1 LSYIFIMSLIYN
13 VFNYMFGS
21 KKKEP
26 VVQEPVLATEQMV
39 TPPLVLNFFYGAQRT
54 TSDAE
59 LYSLA
64 NAAAKE
70 SLLYTMKTIAY
81 IRSGRGERNLGR
93 RLLGWLQK
101 YDEKQLIE
109 NMPLFLKKYGRYDD
123 FIYLPRNSKA
133 MYAYLKH
140 LGNQLVSDH
149 ANMELGKSVSLAA
162 KWVPS
167 ETSAVNKKTALTFR
181 LARSMKIPISELR
194 KKYLTPLRTYIGILE
209 QKMCAKDWENVDY
222 KKVPFQAFRRHK
234 KAFERND
241 REKYDAHTVV
251 RPCIAPCIA
260 PHEIVAPYLV
270 GRPLNDELE
279 SSWKNVNKMDKTVV
293 LSDVSFST
301 NGITLLI
308 SITLGL
314 LAERVLTF
322 EPNPQFVEVEAET
335 LYEKVQKMR
344 IIPSSSSI
352 NICEALKIMMT
363 DNFGGKRLVIVSDM
377 PLNQADSLYNE
388 ATRETME
395 KMFSDAGIKMP
406 QIVYWNVKQNLLTF
420 EEMFGITVVSGFS
433 PDILQCILNGEL
445 PTQFNAMMTV
455 LNNDKYDDIKEF
467 YSVEKVI

>member
-21 KKKEP
+21 KKQI
-26 VVQEPVLATEQMV
+26 QEQTVDLQPTTLLNSM
-39 TPPLVLNFFYGAQRT
+39 VLNFFYGAQRT

-64 NAAAKE
+64 DAAAKE

-81 IRSGRGERNLGR
+81 IRSGRGERDLGR

-109 NMPLFLKKYGRYDD
+109 NMPLFLEKYGRYDD
-123 FIYLPRNSKA
+123 FVYLPRNSKA
-133 MYAYLKH
+133 MYAYVKH
-140 LGNQLVSDH
+140 LGEQLVADH
-149 ANMELGKSVSLAA
+149 SNMQLGKPVSLAA
-162 KWVPS
+162 KWIPS

-194 KKYLTPLRTYIGILE
+194 KKYITPLRTYIGILE
-209 QKMCAKDWENVDY
+209 HKMCTKDWENVDY

-251 RPCIAPCIA
+251 RHCIA

-270 GRPLNDELE
+270 GRNLNNELE
-279 SSWKNVNKMDKTVV
+279 TSWKTVNKMDKTVV
-293 LSDVSFST
+293 LSDVSLST
-301 NGITLLI
+301 IGITLLI
-308 SITLGL
+308 SVTLGL
-314 LAERVLTF
+314 LGERVLTF
-322 EPNPQFVEVEAET
+322 EPNPQFVEMEGNT
-335 LYEKVQKMR
+335 LFEKVQKMR
-344 IIPSSSSI
+344 IIPSSSST
-352 NICEALKIMMT
+352 NICEALKRLLI
-363 DNFGGKRLVIVSDM
+363 DKCGERLVIVSNM

-406 QIVYWNVKQNLLTF
+406 QIVYWNVKQNSLKF

-433 PDILQCILNGEL
+433 PDILQCILNGEP
-445 PTQFNAMMTV
+445 PTQFNTMMTV
-455 LNNDKYDDIKEF
+455 LNNEKYDDIKEF
-467 YSVEKVI
+467 YSV

>member
-1 LSYIFIMSLIYN
+1 MSLIYN

-21 KKKEP
+21 KKQKQE
-26 VVQEPVLATEQMV
+26 VAVQPV
-39 TPPLVLNFFYGAQRT
+39 TPVNSMVLDLFYGAQRT

-64 NAAAKE
+64 DAAAKE

-81 IRSGRGERNLGR
+81 IRGGRGERDLGR

-109 NMPLFLKKYGRYDD
+109 NMPLFLEKYGRYDD
-123 FIYLPRNSKA
+123 FVYLPRNSKA

-140 LGNQLVSDH
+140 LSEQLVVDH
-149 ANMELGKSVSLAA
+149 ANMELGKPVSLAA

-194 KKYLTPLRTYIGILE
+194 KKYITPLRTYIGILE

-241 REKYDAHTVV
+241 REKYETHTVV
-251 RPCIAPCIA
+251 RPCIA

-270 GRPLNDELE
+270 GRPLNEDLE
-279 SSWKNVNKMDKTVV
+279 ASWETIKKMDKTVV
-293 LSDVSFST
+293 LSDVSLST
-301 NGITLLI
+301 TGITLLI
-308 SITLGL
+308 SVTLGL
-314 LAERVLTF
+314 LGERVLTF
-322 EPNPQFVEVEAET
+322 EPNPQFVEVDENT
-335 LYEKVQKMR
+335 LFEKVQKMR
-344 IIPSSSSI
+344 IIPSSSST
-352 NICEALKIMMT
+352 NICEALKCLLT
-363 DNFGGKRLVIVSDM
+363 DKCGERLVIVSDM
-377 PLNQADSLYNE
+377 PLNQVDSLYNE
-388 ATRETME
+388 ATRETMD

-406 QIVYWNVKQNLLTF
+406 TIVYWNVKHNSLKF

-433 PDILQCILNGEL
+433 PDILQCILNGEP
-445 PTQFNAMMTV
+445 PTRFNTMMTV
-455 LNNDKYDDIKEF
+455 LNNDKYNDIRELCL
-467 YSVEKVI
+467 

>member
-1 LSYIFIMSLIYN
+1 MSLIHN

-21 KKKEP
+21 KKK
-26 VVQEPVLATEQMV
+26 V
-39 TPPLVLNFFYGAQRT
+39 TTIDDVSTAISVEPPLNNMVLNFFYGAQRT
-54 TSDAE
+54 TSDDE

-81 IRSGRGERNLGR
+81 IRNGRGERNLGR
-93 RLLGWLQK
+93 RLLAWLQK

-109 NMPLFLKKYGRYDD
+109 NMPLFLEKYGRYDD
-123 FIYLPRNSKA
+123 FIYLPRNSKV

-140 LGNQLVSDH
+140 LGEQLVADH
-149 ANMELGKSVSLAA
+149 ANMELGKPVSLAA

-241 REKYDAHTVV
+241 REKYEAHTVV
-251 RPCIAPCIA
+251 RPCVA

-270 GRPLNDELE
+270 GRPLNEDLE
-279 SSWKNVNKMDKTVV
+279 ASWKTVPKMDKTVV
-293 LSDVSFST
+293 LSDVSLST
-301 NGITLLI
+301 TGITLLI
-308 SITLGL
+308 SVTLGL
-314 LAERVLTF
+314 LGERVLTF
-322 EPNPQFVEVEAET
+322 EPNPQFVEVEENT
-335 LYEKVQKMR
+335 LFNKVQKMR

-363 DNFGGKRLVIVSDM
+363 NNCGERLVIVSDM
-377 PLNQADSLYNE
+377 PLNQADSLYND
-388 ATRETME
+388 ATREIME

-420 EEMFGITVVSGFS
+420 NEIFGITVVSGFS

-445 PTQFNAMMTV
+445 PTKYNAMMTV
-455 LNNDKYDDIKEF
+455 LNNEKFDDITPLEN
-467 YSVEKVI
+467 

>member
-1 LSYIFIMSLIYN
+1 
-13 VFNYMFGS
+13 MFGS
-21 KKKEP
+21 KKKGVETSTIEASYS
-26 VVQEPVLATEQMV
+26 VVNSM
-39 TPPLVLNFFYGAQRT
+39 VLNFFYGAQRE

-64 NAAAKE
+64 DAAAKE

-93 RLLGWLQK
+93 RLFAWLQK
-101 YDEKQLIE
+101 YHEKQLIE
-109 NMPLFLKKYGRYDD
+109 NMPLFLEKYGRYDD
-123 FIYLPRNSKA
+123 FVYLSRNSNA

-140 LGNQLVSDH
+140 LGEQLVADH
-149 ANMELGKSVSLAA
+149 ANMELGKPVSLVA

-167 ETSAVNKKTALTFR
+167 ETSAVNKKTSLTFR

-209 QKMCAKDWENVDY
+209 QKMCAKDWESVDY

-241 REKYDAHTVV
+241 RDKYDAYTIV
-251 RPCIAPCIA
+251 RPCIT

-270 GRPLNDELE
+270 GRALNDELE
-279 SSWKNVNKMDKTVV
+279 ASWKNVNKMDKTVV

-322 EPNPQFVEVEAET
+322 EPNPQFVKVEGET
-335 LYEKVQKMR
+335 LFNKVQNMR

-352 NICEALKIMMT
+352 NICEALKRLLT
-363 DNFGGKRLVIVSDM
+363 DKCGERLVIVSDM

-388 ATRETME
+388 ATQETME
-395 KMFSDAGIKMP
+395 KMFSNAGIKMP
-406 QIVYWNVKQNLLTF
+406 QIVYWNVKHNVLKF
-420 EEMFGITVVSGFS
+420 EEMFGITVVSGFA
-433 PDILQCILNGEL
+433 PDILQCILNGEP

-455 LNNDKYDDIKEF
+455 LNSEKFDDIKEI
-467 YSVEKVI
+467 YCV

>member
-1 LSYIFIMSLIYN
+1 MSLIYN

-21 KKKEP
+21 KKKGVETSTIEASYS
-26 VVQEPVLATEQMV
+26 VA
-39 TPPLVLNFFYGAQRT
+39 PPLNSMVLNFFYGAQRE

-64 NAAAKE
+64 DAAAKE

-93 RLLGWLQK
+93 RLFAWLQK

-109 NMPLFLKKYGRYDD
+109 NMPLFLEKYGRYDD
-123 FIYLPRNSKA
+123 FVYLSRNSNA

-140 LGNQLVSDH
+140 LGEQLVADH
-149 ANMELGKSVSLAA
+149 ANMELGKPVSLVA

-167 ETSAVNKKTALTFR
+167 ETSAVNKKTSLTFR

-209 QKMCAKDWENVDY
+209 QKMCAKDWKSVDY
-222 KKVPFQAFRRHK
+222 KKVPFHAFRRHK

-241 REKYDAHTVV
+241 RDKYDAYTIV
-251 RPCIAPCIA
+251 RPCIT

-270 GRPLNDELE
+270 GRALNDELE
-279 SSWKNVNKMDKTVV
+279 ASWKNVNKMDKTVV

-322 EPNPQFVEVEAET
+322 EPNPQFVKVEGET
-335 LYEKVQKMR
+335 LFNKVQNMR

-352 NICEALKIMMT
+352 NICEALKRLLT
-363 DNFGGKRLVIVSDM
+363 DKCGERLVIVSDM

-388 ATRETME
+388 ATQETME
-395 KMFSDAGIKMP
+395 KMFSNAGIKMP
-406 QIVYWNVKQNLLTF
+406 QIVYWNVKHNVLKF
-420 EEMFGITVVSGFS
+420 EEMFGITVVSGFA
-433 PDILQCILNGEL
+433 PDILQCILNGEP

-455 LNNDKYDDIKEF
+455 LNSEKFDDIKEI
-467 YSVEKVI
+467 YCV

>member
-1 LSYIFIMSLIYN
+1 MSSLIYN

-21 KKKEP
+21 NKKGHIQ
-26 VVQEPVLATEQMV
+26 VTEQV
-39 TPPLVLNFFYGAQRT
+39 TEQVTAQVTAQVNATQLVLNFFYGAQRAT
-54 TSDAE
+54 NDDE

-93 RLLGWLQK
+93 RLLAWLQK

-109 NMPLFLKKYGRYDD
+109 NMPLFLEKYGRYDD
-123 FIYLPRNSKA
+123 FVYLPRNSKA
-133 MYAYLKH
+133 LYSYLKH
-140 LGNQLVSDH
+140 LGEQLVADH
-149 ANMELGKSVSLAA
+149 ANMELGKPVSLAA

-209 QKMCAKDWENVDY
+209 QKMCSNNWENVDY
-222 KKVPFQAFRRHK
+222 RKVPFQAFRRHK

-241 REKYDAHTVV
+241 RDKYEAHVVV
-251 RPCIAPCIA
+251 RPCVA

-270 GRPLNDELE
+270 GRALNEELE
-279 SSWKNVNKMDKTVV
+279 ASWKTVSKMDKTVV
-293 LSDVSFST
+293 LSDVSLST
-301 NGITLLI
+301 TGITLLI
-308 SITLGL
+308 SVTLGL

-322 EPNPQFVEVEAET
+322 EPNPKFVEMDGDT
-335 LYEKVQKMR
+335 LYKNVQNMR

-352 NICEALKIMMT
+352 NVCETLKCILSNKGMDT
-363 DNFGGKRLVIVSDM
+363 ERIIIVSDM
-377 PLNQADSLYNE
+377 PLNQADSLYNQ
-388 ATRETME
+388 ATREIMTQ
-395 KMFSDAGIKMP
+395 MFLEAGIKMP
-406 QIVYWNVKQNLLTF
+406 KIIFWNVKHNLLKF

-445 PTQFNAMMTV
+445 PTKFNAMMTV
-455 LNNDKYDDIKEF
+455 LNNEKYDDIKET
-467 YSVEKVI
+467 VLP

>member
-1 LSYIFIMSLIYN
+1 MSLIYN

-21 KKKEP
+21 KKKM
-26 VVQEPVLATEQMV
+26 QEQEQEQEQTTKQMDAT
-39 TPPLVLNFFYGAQRT
+39 TPLVLNFFYGAQRAT
-54 TSDAE
+54 NDDE

-70 SLLYTMKTIAY
+70 SLLYTIKTIAY
-81 IRSGRGERNLGR
+81 IRSGRGERDLGR
-93 RLLGWLQK
+93 RLLAWLQK

-109 NMPLFLKKYGRYDD
+109 NMPLFLEKYGRYDD
-123 FIYLPRNSKA
+123 FIYLPRNSNA
-133 MYAYLKH
+133 MYSYLKH

-149 ANMELGKSVSLAA
+149 TNMELGKPVSLAA

-209 QKMCAKDWENVDY
+209 QKMCSKDWENVDY

-234 KAFERND
+234 KAFKRND

-251 RPCIAPCIA
+251 RPCIAP
-260 PHEIVAPYLV
+260 HEIVAPYLV
-270 GRPLNDELE
+270 GRALNEELE
-279 SSWKNVNKMDKTVV
+279 TRWKTMQKMDKTVV

-322 EPNPQFVEVEAET
+322 EPNPKFVEVDGET

-344 IIPSSSSI
+344 IIPSSSST
-352 NICEALKIMMT
+352 NICEALKRFLTT
-363 DNFGGKRLVIVSDM
+363 DKCGERLVIVSDM

-388 ATRETME
+388 ATRKIMTQ
-395 KMFSDAGIKMP
+395 MFLEAGIKMP
-406 QIVYWNVKQNLLTF
+406 QIIFWNVKHNLLKF

-455 LNNDKYDDIKEF
+455 LNNEKYDDIRET
-467 YSVEKVI
+467 VLL

>member
-1 LSYIFIMSLIYN
+1 MSLIHN

-21 KKKEP
+21 NKK
-26 VVQEPVLATEQMV
+26 V
-39 TPPLVLNFFYGAQRT
+39 TTIDDVSTAVSVEPPLNNMVLNFFYGAQRT
-54 TSDAE
+54 TSDDE

-81 IRSGRGERNLGR
+81 IRNGRGERNLGR
-93 RLLGWLQK
+93 RLLAWLQK

-140 LGNQLVSDH
+140 LGEQLVADH
-149 ANMELGKSVSLAA
+149 ANMELGKPVSLAA

-194 KKYLTPLRTYIGILE
+194 KKYITPLRTYIGILE
-209 QKMCAKDWENVDY
+209 QKMCAKDWESVDY
-222 KKVPFQAFRRHK
+222 KKIPFQAFRRHK

-241 REKYDAHTVV
+241 REKYEAHTVV
-251 RPCIAPCIA
+251 KSCIA

-270 GRPLNDELE
+270 GRPLNEDLE
-279 SSWKNVNKMDKTVV
+279 ASWKTVNKMDKTVV
-293 LSDVSFST
+293 LSDVSLST
-301 NGITLLI
+301 TGITLLI
-308 SITLGL
+308 SVTLGL
-314 LAERVLTF
+314 LGERVLTF
-322 EPNPQFVEVEAET
+322 EPNPQFVEVEENT
-335 LYEKVQKMR
+335 LFNKVQKMR

-363 DNFGGKRLVIVSDM
+363 NNCGERLVIVSDM
-377 PLNQADSLYNE
+377 PLNQADSLYND
-388 ATRETME
+388 ATREIME

-420 EEMFGITVVSGFS
+420 NEIFGITVVSGFS

-445 PTQFNAMMTV
+445 PTKYNAMMTV
-455 LNNDKYDDIKEF
+455 LNNEKFDDITPLEN
-467 YSVEKVI
+467 

>member
-1 LSYIFIMSLIYN
+1 MSLIHN

-21 KKKEP
+21 NKK
-26 VVQEPVLATEQMV
+26 V
-39 TPPLVLNFFYGAQRT
+39 TTIDDVSTAVSVEPPLNNMVLNFFYGAQRT
-54 TSDAE
+54 TSDDE

-81 IRSGRGERNLGR
+81 IRNGRGERNLGR
-93 RLLGWLQK
+93 RLLAWLQK

-140 LGNQLVSDH
+140 LGEQLVADH
-149 ANMELGKSVSLAA
+149 ANMELGKPVSLAA

-194 KKYLTPLRTYIGILE
+194 KKYITPLRTYIGILE
-209 QKMCAKDWENVDY
+209 QKMCAKDWESVDY
-222 KKVPFQAFRRHK
+222 KKIPFQAFRRHK

-241 REKYDAHTVV
+241 REKYEAHTVV
-251 RPCIAPCIA
+251 KSCIA

-270 GRPLNDELE
+270 GRPLNEDLE
-279 SSWKNVNKMDKTVV
+279 ASWKTVNKMDKTVV
-293 LSDVSFST
+293 LSDVSLST
-301 NGITLLI
+301 TGITLLI
-308 SITLGL
+308 SVTLGL
-314 LAERVLTF
+314 LGERVLTF
-322 EPNPQFVEVEAET
+322 EPNPQFVEVEENT
-335 LYEKVQKMR
+335 LFNKVQKMR

-363 DNFGGKRLVIVSDM
+363 NNCGERLVIVSDM
-377 PLNQADSLYNE
+377 PLNQADSLYND
-388 ATRETME
+388 ATREIME

-420 EEMFGITVVSGFS
+420 NEIFGITVVSGFS

-445 PTQFNAMMTV
+445 PTKYNAMMTV
-455 LNNDKYDDIKEF
+455 LNNEKFDDIRET
-467 YSVEKVI
+467 VGLCL

>member
-1 LSYIFIMSLIYN
+1 MSYIFIMSLIYN

-39 TPPLVLNFFYGAQRT
+39 TPPFVLNFFYGAQRT
-54 TSDAE
+54 TSDDE
-59 LYSLA
+59 LYYLA

-81 IRSGRGERNLGR
+81 IRNGRGERNLGR

-140 LGNQLVSDH
+140 LGEQLVADH
-149 ANMELGKSVSLAA
+149 VNMELGKPVSLAA

-194 KKYLTPLRTYIGILE
+194 KKYITPLRTYIGILE
-209 QKMCAKDWENVDY
+209 QKMCAKDWESVDY

-241 REKYDAHTVV
+241 REKYEAHRVV
-251 RPCIAPCIA
+251 RPCVA

-279 SSWKNVNKMDKTVV
+279 SSWKTVNKMDKTVV
-293 LSDVSFST
+293 LSDVSLST
-301 NGITLLI
+301 TGITLLI
-308 SITLGL
+308 SVTLGL
-314 LAERVLTF
+314 LGERVLTF
-322 EPNPQFVEVEAET
+322 EPNPQFVDVEAET

-344 IIPSSSSI
+344 IMPSSSSI
-352 NICEALKIMMT
+352 NICEALKIMIT

-377 PLNQADSLYNE
+377 PLNQADSLYNK

-395 KMFSDAGIKMP
+395 KMFSDAEIKMP
-406 QIVYWNVKQNLLTF
+406 QIVYWNVKQNVLKF
-420 EEMFGITVVSGFS
+420 EEIFGITVVSGFS

-445 PTQFNAMMTV
+445 PTQYNAMMTV
-455 LNNDKYDDIKEF
+455 LNNEIFTDIREF
-467 YSVEKVI
+467 YSV

>member
-1 LSYIFIMSLIYN
+1 
-13 VFNYMFGS
+13 MFGS
-21 KKKEP
+21 KKQKQE
-26 VVQEPVLATEQMV
+26 VAVQPV
-39 TPPLVLNFFYGAQRT
+39 TPLNSMVLNFFYGAQRT

-64 NAAAKE
+64 DAAAKE

-81 IRSGRGERNLGR
+81 IRGGRGERDLGR

-109 NMPLFLKKYGRYDD
+109 NMPLFLEKYGRYDD
-123 FIYLPRNSKA
+123 FVYLPRNSKA

-140 LGNQLVSDH
+140 LGEQLVADH
-149 ANMELGKSVSLAA
+149 ANMDLGKPVSLAA

-194 KKYLTPLRTYIGILE
+194 KKYITPLRTYIGILE

-241 REKYDAHTVV
+241 RDKYDAHTVV
-251 RPCIAPCIA
+251 RPCIA

-270 GRPLNDELE
+270 GRGLNEELE
-279 SSWKNVNKMDKTVV
+279 SSWKTVNKMDKTVV
-293 LSDVSFST
+293 LSDVSLST
-301 NGITLLI
+301 IGITLLI
-308 SITLGL
+308 SVTLGL
-314 LAERVLTF
+314 LGERVLTF
-322 EPNPQFVEVEAET
+322 EPNPQFVEVEGET
-335 LYEKVQKMR
+335 LFEKVQKMR
-344 IIPSSSSI
+344 IIPSSSST
-352 NICEALKIMMT
+352 NICEALKRLLT
-363 DNFGGKRLVIVSDM
+363 DKCGERLVIVSDM
-377 PLNQADSLYNE
+377 PLNQADSLYND

-406 QIVYWNVKQNLLTF
+406 QIVYWNVKHNVLKF

-433 PDILQCILNGEL
+433 QDILQCILNGEP
-445 PTQFNAMMTV
+445 PTRFNTMMTV
-455 LNNDKYDDIKEF
+455 LNNDKYDDIRELCL
-467 YSVEKVI
+467 

>member
-1 LSYIFIMSLIYN
+1 MSLIHN

-21 KKKEP
+21 NKK
-26 VVQEPVLATEQMV
+26 V
-39 TPPLVLNFFYGAQRT
+39 TIDDVSTAVSVEPPLNNMVLNFFYGAQRT
-54 TSDAE
+54 TSDDE

-81 IRSGRGERNLGR
+81 IRNGRGERNLGR
-93 RLLGWLQK
+93 RLLAWLQK

-140 LGNQLVSDH
+140 LGEQLVADH

-194 KKYLTPLRTYIGILE
+194 KKYITPLRTYIGILE
-209 QKMCAKDWENVDY
+209 QKMCAKDWESVDY

-241 REKYDAHTVV
+241 REKYEAHTVV
-251 RPCIAPCIA
+251 RPCVA

-270 GRPLNDELE
+270 GRPLNEDLE
-279 SSWKNVNKMDKTVV
+279 ASWKTVNKMNKTVV
-293 LSDVSFST
+293 LSDVSLST
-301 NGITLLI
+301 TGITLLI
-308 SITLGL
+308 SVTLGL
-314 LAERVLTF
+314 LGERVLTF
-322 EPNPQFVEVEAET
+322 EPNPQFVEVEENT
-335 LYEKVQKMR
+335 LFNKVQKMR

-363 DNFGGKRLVIVSDM
+363 NNCGERLVIVSDM
-377 PLNQADSLYNE
+377 PLNQADSLYND
-388 ATRETME
+388 ATRKIME

-420 EEMFGITVVSGFS
+420 NEIFGITVVSGFS

-445 PTQFNAMMTV
+445 PTQYNAMMTV
-455 LNNDKYDDIKEF
+455 LNNEKFDDIREF
-467 YSVEKVI
+467 YSV

>member
-1 LSYIFIMSLIYN
+1 MSLIYN
-13 VFNYMFGS
+13 VFNYMFGGSS
-21 KKKEP
+21 KKGIEA
-26 VVQEPVLATEQMV
+26 VSTIDSSIA
-39 TPPLVLNFFYGAQRT
+39 PPLNSMVLNFFYGAQRD

-64 NAAAKE
+64 DAAAKE

-93 RLLGWLQK
+93 RLLAWLQK

-140 LGNQLVSDH
+140 LGEQLVADH
-149 ANMELGKSVSLAA
+149 ANMELGKPVSLAA

-194 KKYLTPLRTYIGILE
+194 KKYITPLRTYIGILE
-209 QKMCAKDWENVDY
+209 QKMCAKDWESVDY

-241 REKYDAHTVV
+241 REKYEAHTVV
-251 RPCIAPCIA
+251 RPCIA

-270 GRPLNDELE
+270 GRPLNEDLE
-279 SSWKNVNKMDKTVV
+279 ASWKTVNKMDKTVV
-293 LSDVSFST
+293 LSDVSLST
-301 NGITLLI
+301 TGITLLI
-308 SITLGL
+308 SVTLGL
-314 LAERVLTF
+314 LGERVLTF
-322 EPNPQFVEVEAET
+322 EPNPQFVELEENT
-335 LYEKVQKMR
+335 LFNKVQKMR
-344 IIPSSSSI
+344 IIPSRSSI

-363 DNFGGKRLVIVSDM
+363 NNCGERLVIVSDM
-377 PLNQADSLYNE
+377 PLNQADSLYNK

-395 KMFSDAGIKMP
+395 KMFSDAEIKMP
-406 QIVYWNVKQNLLTF
+406 QIVYWNVKHNVLKF
-420 EEMFGITVVSGFS
+420 EEIFGITVVSGFS

-455 LNNDKYDDIKEF
+455 LNNEKFNDIREF
-467 YSVEKVI
+467 YSV

>member
-1 LSYIFIMSLIYN
+1 MSLIYN

-21 KKKEP
+21 KKQKQE
-26 VVQEPVLATEQMV
+26 VAVQPV
-39 TPPLVLNFFYGAQRT
+39 TPVNSMVLDFFYGAQRT

-64 NAAAKE
+64 DAAAKE

-81 IRSGRGERNLGR
+81 IRGGRGERDLGR

-109 NMPLFLKKYGRYDD
+109 NMPLFLEKYGRYDD
-123 FIYLPRNSKA
+123 FVYLPRNSKA

-140 LGNQLVSDH
+140 LGEQLVVDH
-149 ANMELGKSVSLAA
+149 ANMELGKPVSLAA

-194 KKYLTPLRTYIGILE
+194 KKYITPLRTYIGILE

-241 REKYDAHTVV
+241 REKYEAHTVV
-251 RPCIAPCIA
+251 RPCIA

-270 GRPLNDELE
+270 GRPLNEDLE
-279 SSWKNVNKMDKTVV
+279 ASWETIKKMDKTVV
-293 LSDVSFST
+293 LSDVSLST
-301 NGITLLI
+301 TGITLLI
-308 SITLGL
+308 SVTLGL
-314 LAERVLTF
+314 LGERVLTF
-322 EPNPQFVEVEAET
+322 EPNPQFVEVDENT
-335 LYEKVQKMR
+335 LFEKVQKMR
-344 IIPSSSSI
+344 IIPSSSST
-352 NICEALKIMMT
+352 NICEALKCLLT
-363 DNFGGKRLVIVSDM
+363 DKCGERLVIVSDM
-377 PLNQADSLYNE
+377 PLNQVDSLYNE
-388 ATRETME
+388 ATRETMD

-406 QIVYWNVKQNLLTF
+406 TIVYWNVKHNSLKF

-433 PDILQCILNGEL
+433 PDILQCILNGEP
-445 PTQFNAMMTV
+445 PTRFNTMMTV
-455 LNNDKYDDIKEF
+455 LNNDKYNDIRELCL
-467 YSVEKVI
+467 

>member
-1 LSYIFIMSLIYN
+1 MSLIHN

-21 KKKEP
+21 NKR
-26 VVQEPVLATEQMV
+26 V
-39 TPPLVLNFFYGAQRT
+39 TIDDVSTAVSVEPPLNNMVLNFFYGAQRT
-54 TSDAE
+54 ISDDE

-81 IRSGRGERNLGR
+81 IRNGRGERNLGR
-93 RLLGWLQK
+93 RLLAWLQK

-123 FIYLPRNSKA
+123 FIYLPRNSKV

-140 LGNQLVSDH
+140 LGEQLVADH
-149 ANMELGKSVSLAA
+149 ANMELGKPVSLAA

-209 QKMCAKDWENVDY
+209 QKMCAKDWESVDY
-222 KKVPFQAFRRHK
+222 KKIPFQAFRRHK

-241 REKYDAHTVV
+241 REKYEAHTVIK
-251 RPCIAPCIA
+251 PCVA

-270 GRPLNDELE
+270 GRPLNEDLE
-279 SSWKNVNKMDKTVV
+279 ASWKTVNKMDKTVV
-293 LSDVSFST
+293 LSDVSLST
-301 NGITLLI
+301 TGITLLI
-308 SITLGL
+308 SVTLGL
-314 LAERVLTF
+314 LGERVLTF
-322 EPNPQFVEVEAET
+322 EPNPQFVEVEENT
-335 LYEKVQKMR
+335 LFNKVQKMR

-352 NICEALKIMMT
+352 NICEALKIMMK
-363 DNFGGKRLVIVSDM
+363 NNCGERLVIVSDM
-377 PLNQADSLYNE
+377 PLNQADSLYND
-388 ATRETME
+388 ATREIME

-420 EEMFGITVVSGFS
+420 NEIFGITVVSGFS

-445 PTQFNAMMTV
+445 PTKYNAMMTV
-455 LNNDKYDDIKEF
+455 LNN
-467 YSVEKVI
+467 EKFDEITPLEN

>member
-1 LSYIFIMSLIYN
+1 MSLIYN

-21 KKKEP
+21 NKKRDI
-26 VVQEPVLATEQMV
+26 LAEEA
-39 TPPLVLNFFYGAQRT
+39 TPTSVFPLNSMVLNFFYGAQRD
-54 TSDAE
+54 TSNAD

-64 NAAAKE
+64 DAAAKE
-70 SLLYTMKTIAY
+70 SLLYTLKTIAY
-81 IRSGRGERNLGR
+81 IRSGRGERDLGR
-93 RLLGWLQK
+93 RLLAWLQK

-109 NMPLFLKKYGRYDD
+109 NMPLFLEKYGRYDD
-123 FIYLPRNSKA
+123 FVYLPPKSKA

-140 LGNQLVSDH
+140 LGEQLVADH
-149 ANMELGKSVSLAA
+149 ANMELGKPVSLAA

-181 LARSMKIPISELR
+181 LARSMKFPISELR

-209 QKMCAKDWENVDY
+209 QKMCSKDWESVDY

-241 REKYDAHTVV
+241 REKYEAHIVV
-251 RPCIAPCIA
+251 RPCVA

-270 GRPLNDELE
+270 GRALNEDLE
-279 SSWKNVNKMDKTVV
+279 ASWKTVNNMDKTVV

-308 SITLGL
+308 SVTLAL
-314 LAERVLTF
+314 LGEKVLTF
-322 EPNPQFVEVEAET
+322 EPNPQFVEVEGET
-335 LYEKVQKMR
+335 LFNKVQKMR

-352 NICEALKIMMT
+352 NICEALKRMLT
-363 DNFGGKRLVIVSDM
+363 YKCGERLVIVSDM
-377 PLNQADSLYNE
+377 PLNQADSLYND
-388 ATRETME
+388 ATREIME

-406 QIVYWNVKQNLLTF
+406 QIIYWNVKHNLLKF
-420 EEMFGITVVSGFS
+420 EEMFGITMVSGFS
-433 PDILQCILNGEL
+433 PDILQCILNGDL

-455 LNNDKYDDIKEF
+455 LNNDKYDDIRET
-467 YSVEKVI
+467 VRLCL

>member
-1 LSYIFIMSLIYN
+1 MSLIHN

-21 KKKEP
+21 NKK
-26 VVQEPVLATEQMV
+26 V
-39 TPPLVLNFFYGAQRT
+39 TTIDNVSTAVSVELPLNNMVLNFFYGAQRT
-54 TSDAE
+54 TSDDE

-81 IRSGRGERNLGR
+81 IRNGRGERNLGR
-93 RLLGWLQK
+93 RLLAWLQK

-140 LGNQLVSDH
+140 LGEQLVADH
-149 ANMELGKSVSLAA
+149 ANMELGKPVSLAA

-194 KKYLTPLRTYIGILE
+194 KKYITPLRTYIGILE
-209 QKMCAKDWENVDY
+209 QKMCAKDWESVDY

-241 REKYDAHTVV
+241 REKYEAHTVV
-251 RPCIAPCIA
+251 KSCIA

-270 GRPLNDELE
+270 GRPLNEDLE
-279 SSWKNVNKMDKTVV
+279 ASWKTVNKMDKTVV
-293 LSDVSFST
+293 LSDVSLST
-301 NGITLLI
+301 TGITLLI
-308 SITLGL
+308 SVTLGL
-314 LAERVLTF
+314 LGERVLTF
-322 EPNPQFVEVEAET
+322 EPNPQFVEVEENT
-335 LYEKVQKMR
+335 LFNKVQKMR

-363 DNFGGKRLVIVSDM
+363 NNCGERLVIVSDM
-377 PLNQADSLYNE
+377 PLNQADSLYND
-388 ATRETME
+388 ATREIME

-420 EEMFGITVVSGFS
+420 NEIFGITVVSGFS

-445 PTQFNAMMTV
+445 PTQYNAMMTV
-455 LNNDKYDDIKEF
+455 LNNEKFDDITPLEN
-467 YSVEKVI
+467 

>member
-1 LSYIFIMSLIYN
+1 MSLIHN

-21 KKKEP
+21 KKK
-26 VVQEPVLATEQMV
+26 V
-39 TPPLVLNFFYGAQRT
+39 TTIDDVSTAISVEPPLNNMVLNFFYEAQRT
-54 TSDAE
+54 TSDDE

-81 IRSGRGERNLGR
+81 IRNGRGERNLGR
-93 RLLGWLQK
+93 RLLAWLQK

-109 NMPLFLKKYGRYDD
+109 NMPLFLEKYGRYDD
-123 FIYLPRNSKA
+123 FIYLPRNSKV

-140 LGNQLVSDH
+140 LGEQLVADH
-149 ANMELGKSVSLAA
+149 ANMELGKPVSLAA

-241 REKYDAHTVV
+241 REKYEAHTVIK
-251 RPCIAPCIA
+251 PCVA

-270 GRPLNDELE
+270 GRPLNEDLE
-279 SSWKNVNKMDKTVV
+279 ASWKTVPKMDKTVV
-293 LSDVSFST
+293 LSDVSLST
-301 NGITLLI
+301 TGITLLI
-308 SITLGL
+308 SVTLGL
-314 LAERVLTF
+314 LGERVLTF
-322 EPNPQFVEVEAET
+322 EPNPQFVEVEENT
-335 LYEKVQKMR
+335 LFNKVQKMR

-363 DNFGGKRLVIVSDM
+363 NNCGERLVIVSDM
-377 PLNQADSLYNE
+377 PLNQADSLYND
-388 ATRETME
+388 ATREIME

-420 EEMFGITVVSGFS
+420 NEIFGITVVSGFS

-445 PTQFNAMMTV
+445 PTKYNAMMTV
-455 LNNDKYDDIKEF
+455 LNNEKFDEIKEF
-467 YSVEKVI
+467 YSV

>member
-1 LSYIFIMSLIYN
+1 MSLIYN

-21 KKKEP
+21 KKQKQE
-26 VVQEPVLATEQMV
+26 VAVQPV
-39 TPPLVLNFFYGAQRT
+39 TPVNSMVLDFFYGAQRT

-64 NAAAKE
+64 DAAAKE

-81 IRSGRGERNLGR
+81 IRGGRGERDLGR

-109 NMPLFLKKYGRYDD
+109 NMPLFLEKYGRYDD
-123 FIYLPRNSKA
+123 FVYLPRNSKA

-140 LGNQLVSDH
+140 LGEQLVVDH
-149 ANMELGKSVSLAA
+149 ANMELGKPVSLAA

-194 KKYLTPLRTYIGILE
+194 KKYITPLRTYIGILE

-241 REKYDAHTVV
+241 REKYEAHTVV
-251 RPCIAPCIA
+251 RPCIA

-270 GRPLNDELE
+270 GRPLNEDLE
-279 SSWKNVNKMDKTVV
+279 ASWETIKKMDKTVV
-293 LSDVSFST
+293 LSDVSLST
-301 NGITLLI
+301 TGITLLI
-308 SITLGL
+308 SVTLGL
-314 LAERVLTF
+314 LGERVLTF
-322 EPNPQFVEVEAET
+322 EPNPQFVEVDENT
-335 LYEKVQKMR
+335 LFEKVQKMR
-344 IIPSSSSI
+344 IIPSSSST
-352 NICEALKIMMT
+352 NICEALKCLLT
-363 DNFGGKRLVIVSDM
+363 DKCGERLVIVSDM
-377 PLNQADSLYNE
+377 PLNQVDSLYND
-388 ATRETME
+388 ATRETMD

-406 QIVYWNVKQNLLTF
+406 TIVYWNVKHNSLKF

-433 PDILQCILNGEL
+433 PDILHCILNGEP
-445 PTQFNAMMTV
+445 PTRFNTMMTV
-455 LNNDKYDDIKEF
+455 LNNDKYNDIRELCL
-467 YSVEKVI
+467 

>member
-1 LSYIFIMSLIYN
+1 MSLIYN

-21 KKKEP
+21 KKQKQE
-26 VVQEPVLATEQMV
+26 VAVQPV
-39 TPPLVLNFFYGAQRT
+39 TPLNSMVLNFFYGAQRT

-64 NAAAKE
+64 DAAAKE

-81 IRSGRGERNLGR
+81 IRGGRGERDLGR

-109 NMPLFLKKYGRYDD
+109 NMPLFLEKYGRYDD
-123 FIYLPRNSKA
+123 FVYLPRNSKA

-140 LGNQLVSDH
+140 LGEQLVADH
-149 ANMELGKSVSLAA
+149 ANMDLGKPVSLAA

-194 KKYLTPLRTYIGILE
+194 KKYITPLRTYIGILE

-251 RPCIAPCIA
+251 RPCIAP
-260 PHEIVAPYLV
+260 HEIVAPYLV
-270 GRPLNDELE
+270 GRSLNEELE
-279 SSWKNVNKMDKTVV
+279 SSWKTVNKMDKTVV
-293 LSDVSFST
+293 LSDVSLST
-301 NGITLLI
+301 IGITLLI
-308 SITLGL
+308 SVTLGL
-314 LAERVLTF
+314 LGERVLTF
-322 EPNPQFVEVEAET
+322 EPNPQFVEVEGET
-335 LYEKVQKMR
+335 LFEKVQKMR
-344 IIPSSSSI
+344 IIPSSSST
-352 NICEALKIMMT
+352 NICEALKRLLT
-363 DNFGGKRLVIVSDM
+363 DKCGERLVIVSDM
-377 PLNQADSLYNE
+377 PLNQADSLYND

-406 QIVYWNVKQNLLTF
+406 QIVYWNVKHNSLKF

-433 PDILQCILNGEL
+433 PDILQCILNGEP
-445 PTQFNAMMTV
+445 PTRFNTMMTV
-455 LNNDKYDDIKEF
+455 LNNDKYDDIRELCL
-467 YSVEKVI
+467 

>member
-1 LSYIFIMSLIYN
+1 
-13 VFNYMFGS
+13 MFGS
-21 KKKEP
+21 KKK
-26 VVQEPVLATEQMV
+26 V
-39 TPPLVLNFFYGAQRT
+39 TTIDDVSTAISVEPPLNNMVLNFFYGAQRT
-54 TSDAE
+54 TSDDE

-81 IRSGRGERNLGR
+81 IRNGRGERNLGR
-93 RLLGWLQK
+93 RLLAWLQK

-109 NMPLFLKKYGRYDD
+109 NMPLFLEKYGRYDD
-123 FIYLPRNSKA
+123 FIYLPRNSKV

-140 LGNQLVSDH
+140 LGEQLVADH
-149 ANMELGKSVSLAA
+149 ANMELGKPVSLAA

-241 REKYDAHTVV
+241 REKYEAHTVIK
-251 RPCIAPCIA
+251 PCVA

-270 GRPLNDELE
+270 GRPLNEDLE
-279 SSWKNVNKMDKTVV
+279 ASWKTVPKMDKTVV
-293 LSDVSFST
+293 LSDVSLST
-301 NGITLLI
+301 TGITLLI
-308 SITLGL
+308 SVTLGL
-314 LAERVLTF
+314 LGERVLTF
-322 EPNPQFVEVEAET
+322 EPNPQFVEVEENT
-335 LYEKVQKMR
+335 LFNKVQKMR

-363 DNFGGKRLVIVSDM
+363 NNCGERLVIVSDM
-377 PLNQADSLYNE
+377 PLNQADSLYND
-388 ATRETME
+388 ATREIME

-420 EEMFGITVVSGFS
+420 NEIFGITVVSGFS

-445 PTQFNAMMTV
+445 PTKYNAMMTV
-455 LNNDKYDDIKEF
+455 LNNEKFDDIRET
-467 YSVEKVI
+467 VGLCL

>member
-1 LSYIFIMSLIYN
+1 MSLIYN
-13 VFNYMFGS
+13 VFNYMFGGSS
-21 KKKEP
+21 KKGVEA
-26 VVQEPVLATEQMV
+26 VSTIDSSIA
-39 TPPLVLNFFYGAQRT
+39 PPLNSMVLNFFYGAQRD

-64 NAAAKE
+64 DAAAKE

-93 RLLGWLQK
+93 RLLAWLQK

-140 LGNQLVSDH
+140 LGEQLVADH
-149 ANMELGKSVSLAA
+149 ANMELGKPVSLAA

-194 KKYLTPLRTYIGILE
+194 KKYITPLRTYIGILE
-209 QKMCAKDWENVDY
+209 QKMCAKDWESVDY

-241 REKYDAHTVV
+241 REKYEAHTVV
-251 RPCIAPCIA
+251 RPCIA

-270 GRPLNDELE
+270 GRPLNEDLE
-279 SSWKNVNKMDKTVV
+279 ASWKTVNKMDKTVV
-293 LSDVSFST
+293 LSDVSLST
-301 NGITLLI
+301 TGITLLI
-308 SITLGL
+308 SVTLGL
-314 LAERVLTF
+314 LGERVLTF
-322 EPNPQFVEVEAET
+322 EPNPQFVELEENT
-335 LYEKVQKMR
+335 LFNKVQKMR

-363 DNFGGKRLVIVSDM
+363 NNCGERLVIVSDM
-377 PLNQADSLYNE
+377 PLNQADSLYNK

-395 KMFSDAGIKMP
+395 KMFSDAEIKMP
-406 QIVYWNVKQNLLTF
+406 QIVYWNVKHNVLKF
-420 EEMFGITVVSGFS
+420 EELFGITVVSGFS

-455 LNNDKYDDIKEF
+455 LNNEKFNDIREF
-467 YSVEKVI
+467 YSV

>member
-1 LSYIFIMSLIYN
+1 MSLIHN

-21 KKKEP
+21 NKR
-26 VVQEPVLATEQMV
+26 V
-39 TPPLVLNFFYGAQRT
+39 TIDDVSTAVSVEPPLNNMVLNFFYGAQRT
-54 TSDAE
+54 TSDDE

-81 IRSGRGERNLGR
+81 IRNGRGERNLGR
-93 RLLGWLQK
+93 RLLAWLQK

-140 LGNQLVSDH
+140 LGEQLVADH
-149 ANMELGKSVSLAA
+149 ANMELGKPVSLAA

-194 KKYLTPLRTYIGILE
+194 KKYITPLRTYIGILE
-209 QKMCAKDWENVDY
+209 QKMCAKDWESVDY

-241 REKYDAHTVV
+241 REKYEAHTVV
-251 RPCIAPCIA
+251 RPCIA

-270 GRPLNDELE
+270 GRTLNEDLE
-279 SSWKNVNKMDKTVV
+279 ASWKTVNKMDKTVV
-293 LSDVSFST
+293 LSDVSLST
-301 NGITLLI
+301 TGITLLI
-308 SITLGL
+308 SVTLGL
-314 LAERVLTF
+314 LGERVLTF
-322 EPNPQFVEVEAET
+322 EPNPQFVEVEENT
-335 LYEKVQKMR
+335 LFNKVQKMR
-344 IIPSSSSI
+344 IIPSNSSI

-363 DNFGGKRLVIVSDM
+363 NNCGERLVIVSDM
-377 PLNQADSLYNE
+377 PLNQADSLYND

-420 EEMFGITVVSGFS
+420 NEIFGITVVSGFS

-445 PTQFNAMMTV
+445 PTQYNAMMTV
-455 LNNDKYDDIKEF
+455 LNNEKFDDIREF
-467 YSVEKVI
+467 YSV

>member
-1 LSYIFIMSLIYN
+1 
-13 VFNYMFGS
+13 MFGGSS
-21 KKKEP
+21 KKGVEA
-26 VVQEPVLATEQMV
+26 VSTIDSSIA
-39 TPPLVLNFFYGAQRT
+39 PPLNSMVLNFFYGAQRD

-64 NAAAKE
+64 DAAAKE

-93 RLLGWLQK
+93 RLLAWLQK

-140 LGNQLVSDH
+140 LGEQLVADH
-149 ANMELGKSVSLAA
+149 ANMELGKPVSLAA

-194 KKYLTPLRTYIGILE
+194 KKYITPLRTYIGILE
-209 QKMCAKDWENVDY
+209 QKMCAKDWESVDY

-241 REKYDAHTVV
+241 REKYEAHTVV
-251 RPCIAPCIA
+251 RPCIA

-270 GRPLNDELE
+270 GRPLNEDLE
-279 SSWKNVNKMDKTVV
+279 ASWKTVNKMDKTVV
-293 LSDVSFST
+293 LSDVSLST
-301 NGITLLI
+301 TGITLLI
-308 SITLGL
+308 SVTLGL
-314 LAERVLTF
+314 LGERVLTF
-322 EPNPQFVEVEAET
+322 EPNPQFVELEENT
-335 LYEKVQKMR
+335 LFNKVQKMR

-363 DNFGGKRLVIVSDM
+363 NNCGERLVIVSDM
-377 PLNQADSLYNE
+377 PLNQADSLYNK

-395 KMFSDAGIKMP
+395 KMFFDAGIKMP
-406 QIVYWNVKQNLLTF
+406 QIVYWNVKHNVLKF
-420 EEMFGITVVSGFS
+420 EELFGITAVSGFS

-455 LNNDKYDDIKEF
+455 LNNEKFNDIREF
-467 YSVEKVI
+467 YSV

>member
-1 LSYIFIMSLIYN
+1 
-13 VFNYMFGS
+13 MFGS
-21 KKKEP
+21 KKQKQE
-26 VVQEPVLATEQMV
+26 VAVQPV
-39 TPPLVLNFFYGAQRT
+39 TPLNSMVLNFFYGAQRT

-64 NAAAKE
+64 DAAAKE

-81 IRSGRGERNLGR
+81 IRGGRGERDLGR

-109 NMPLFLKKYGRYDD
+109 NMPLFLEKYGRYDD
-123 FIYLPRNSKA
+123 FVYLPRNSKA

-140 LGNQLVSDH
+140 LGEQLVADH
-149 ANMELGKSVSLAA
+149 ANMDLGKPVSLAA

-194 KKYLTPLRTYIGILE
+194 KKYITPLRTYIGILE

-251 RPCIAPCIA
+251 RPCIAP
-260 PHEIVAPYLV
+260 HEIVAPYLV
-270 GRPLNDELE
+270 GRGLNEELE
-279 SSWKNVNKMDKTVV
+279 SSWKTVNKMDKTVV
-293 LSDVSFST
+293 LSDVSLST
-301 NGITLLI
+301 IGITLLI
-308 SITLGL
+308 SVTLGL
-314 LAERVLTF
+314 LGERVLTF
-322 EPNPQFVEVEAET
+322 EPNPQFVEVEGET
-335 LYEKVQKMR
+335 LFEKVQKMR
-344 IIPSSSSI
+344 IIPSSSST
-352 NICEALKIMMT
+352 NICEALKRLLT
-363 DNFGGKRLVIVSDM
+363 DNCGERLVIVSDM
-377 PLNQADSLYNE
+377 PLNQADSLYND

-406 QIVYWNVKQNLLTF
+406 QIVYWNVKHNSLKF

-433 PDILQCILNGEL
+433 QDILQCILNGEP
-445 PTQFNAMMTV
+445 PTRFNTMMTV
-455 LNNDKYDDIKEF
+455 LNNDKYDDIRELCL
-467 YSVEKVI
+467 

>member
-1 LSYIFIMSLIYN
+1 MSLIYN

-21 KKKEP
+21 KKQKQE
-26 VVQEPVLATEQMV
+26 VAVQPV
-39 TPPLVLNFFYGAQRT
+39 TPLNSMVLNFFYGAQRT

-64 NAAAKE
+64 DAAAKE

-81 IRSGRGERNLGR
+81 IRGGRGERDLGR

-109 NMPLFLKKYGRYDD
+109 NMPLFLEKYGRYDD
-123 FIYLPRNSKA
+123 FVYLPRNSKA

-140 LGNQLVSDH
+140 LGEQLVADH
-149 ANMELGKSVSLAA
+149 ANMDLGKPVSLAA

-194 KKYLTPLRTYIGILE
+194 KKYITPLRTYIGILE

-241 REKYDAHTVV
+241 RDKYDAHTVV
-251 RPCIAPCIA
+251 RPCIA

-270 GRPLNDELE
+270 GRGLNEELE
-279 SSWKNVNKMDKTVV
+279 SSWKTVNKMDKTVV
-293 LSDVSFST
+293 LSDVSLST
-301 NGITLLI
+301 IGITLLI
-308 SITLGL
+308 SVTLGL
-314 LAERVLTF
+314 LGERVLTF
-322 EPNPQFVEVEAET
+322 EPNPQFVEVEGET
-335 LYEKVQKMR
+335 LFEKVQKMR
-344 IIPSSSSI
+344 IIPSSSST
-352 NICEALKIMMT
+352 NICEALKRLLT
-363 DNFGGKRLVIVSDM
+363 DKCGERLVIVSDM
-377 PLNQADSLYNE
+377 PLNQADSLYND

-395 KMFSDAGIKMP
+395 KMFSDAGINMP
-406 QIVYWNVKQNLLTF
+406 QIVYWNVKHNSLKF

-433 PDILQCILNGEL
+433 QDILQCILNGEP
-445 PTQFNAMMTV
+445 PTRFNTMMTV
-455 LNNDKYDDIKEF
+455 LNNDKYDDIRELCL
-467 YSVEKVI
+467 

>member
-1 LSYIFIMSLIYN
+1 MSLIHN

-21 KKKEP
+21 NKK
-26 VVQEPVLATEQMV
+26 V
-39 TPPLVLNFFYGAQRT
+39 TIDDVSTAVSVEPPLNNMVLNFFYGAQRT
-54 TSDAE
+54 TSDDE

-81 IRSGRGERNLGR
+81 IRNGRGERNLGR
-93 RLLGWLQK
+93 RLLAWLQK

-140 LGNQLVSDH
+140 LGEQLVADH

-194 KKYLTPLRTYIGILE
+194 KKYITPLRTYIGILE
-209 QKMCAKDWENVDY
+209 QKMCAKDWESVDY

-241 REKYDAHTVV
+241 REKYEAHTVV
-251 RPCIAPCIA
+251 RPCVA

-270 GRPLNDELE
+270 GRPLNEDLE
-279 SSWKNVNKMDKTVV
+279 ASWKTVNKMDKTVV
-293 LSDVSFST
+293 LSDVSLST
-301 NGITLLI
+301 TGITLLI
-308 SITLGL
+308 SVTLGL
-314 LAERVLTF
+314 LGEQVLTF
-322 EPNPQFVEVEAET
+322 EPNPQFVELEENT
-335 LYEKVQKMR
+335 LFNKVQKMR

-363 DNFGGKRLVIVSDM
+363 NNCGERLVIVSDM
-377 PLNQADSLYNE
+377 PLNQADSLYND
-388 ATRETME
+388 ATREIME

-420 EEMFGITVVSGFS
+420 NEIFGITVVSGFS

-445 PTQFNAMMTV
+445 PTQYNAMMTV
-455 LNNDKYDDIKEF
+455 LNNEKFDDIREF
-467 YSVEKVI
+467 YSV

>member
-1 LSYIFIMSLIYN
+1 
-13 VFNYMFGS
+13 MFGGSS
-21 KKKEP
+21 KKGIEA
-26 VVQEPVLATEQMV
+26 VSTIDSSIA
-39 TPPLVLNFFYGAQRT
+39 PPLNSMVLNFFYGAQRD

-64 NAAAKE
+64 DAAAKE

-93 RLLGWLQK
+93 RLLAWLQK

-140 LGNQLVSDH
+140 LGEQLVADH
-149 ANMELGKSVSLAA
+149 ANMELGKPVSLAA

-194 KKYLTPLRTYIGILE
+194 KKYITPLRTYIGILE
-209 QKMCAKDWENVDY
+209 QKMCAKDWESVDY

-241 REKYDAHTVV
+241 REKYEAHTVV
-251 RPCIAPCIA
+251 RPCIA

-270 GRPLNDELE
+270 GRPLNEDLE
-279 SSWKNVNKMDKTVV
+279 ASWKTVNKMDKTVV
-293 LSDVSFST
+293 LSDVSLST
-301 NGITLLI
+301 TGITLLI
-308 SITLGL
+308 SVTLGL
-314 LAERVLTF
+314 LGERVLTF
-322 EPNPQFVEVEAET
+322 EPNPQFVELEENT
-335 LYEKVQKMR
+335 LFNKVQKMR
-344 IIPSSSSI
+344 IIPSRSSI

-363 DNFGGKRLVIVSDM
+363 NNCGERLVIVSDM
-377 PLNQADSLYNE
+377 PLNQADSLYNK

-395 KMFSDAGIKMP
+395 KMFSDAEIKMP
-406 QIVYWNVKQNLLTF
+406 QIVYWNVKHNVLKF
-420 EEMFGITVVSGFS
+420 EEIFGITVVSGFS

-455 LNNDKYDDIKEF
+455 LNNEKFNDIREF
-467 YSVEKVI
+467 YSV

>member
-1 LSYIFIMSLIYN
+1 MSLIYN

-21 KKKEP
+21 KKQKQE
-26 VVQEPVLATEQMV
+26 VAVQPV
-39 TPPLVLNFFYGAQRT
+39 TPLNSMVLNFFYGAQRT

-64 NAAAKE
+64 DAAAKE

-81 IRSGRGERNLGR
+81 IRGGRGERDLGR

-109 NMPLFLKKYGRYDD
+109 NMPLFLEKYGRYDD
-123 FIYLPRNSKA
+123 FVYLPRNSKA

-140 LGNQLVSDH
+140 LGEQLVADH
-149 ANMELGKSVSLAA
+149 ANMDLGKPVSLAA

-194 KKYLTPLRTYIGILE
+194 KKYITPLRTYIGILE

-251 RPCIAPCIA
+251 RPCIAP
-260 PHEIVAPYLV
+260 HEIVAPYLV
-270 GRPLNDELE
+270 GRGLNEELE
-279 SSWKNVNKMDKTVV
+279 SSWKTVNKMDKTVV
-293 LSDVSFST
+293 LSDVSLST
-301 NGITLLI
+301 IGITLLI
-308 SITLGL
+308 SVTLGL
-314 LAERVLTF
+314 LGERVLTF
-322 EPNPQFVEVEAET
+322 EPNPQFVEVEGET
-335 LYEKVQKMR
+335 LFEKVQKMR
-344 IIPSSSSI
+344 IIPSSSST
-352 NICEALKIMMT
+352 NICEALKRLLT
-363 DNFGGKRLVIVSDM
+363 DNCGERLVIVSDM
-377 PLNQADSLYNE
+377 PLNQADSLYND

-406 QIVYWNVKQNLLTF
+406 QIVYWNVKHNSLKF

-433 PDILQCILNGEL
+433 QDILQCILNGEP
-445 PTQFNAMMTV
+445 PTRFNTMMTV
-455 LNNDKYDDIKEF
+455 LNNDKYDDIRELCL
-467 YSVEKVI
+467 